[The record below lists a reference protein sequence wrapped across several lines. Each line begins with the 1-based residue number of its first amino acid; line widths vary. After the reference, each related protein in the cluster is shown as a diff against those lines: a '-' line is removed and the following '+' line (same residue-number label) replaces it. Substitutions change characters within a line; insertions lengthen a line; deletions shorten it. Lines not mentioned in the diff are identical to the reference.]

1 MPAPPC
7 SPHLGGRSLDLCELP
22 GPQVATRDHKGR
34 RGRCR
39 IPRTGCHNPPGPG
52 ERGVED
58 RGDPPG
64 DLSPFLRLAVSAHA
78 TTEADRAATDT
89 GGRFAV
95 VMRVGDAMRCEW
107 RWRRH
112 RDGSPN
118 TRADG

>member
-39 IPRTGCHNPPGPG
+39 IPRTGCHNPPDPG

-89 GGRFAV
+89 GGPVRRRDASWRCDAI
-95 VMRVGDAMRCEW
+95 RVAMATASR
-107 RWRRH
+107 
-112 RDGSPN
+112 
-118 TRADG
+118 